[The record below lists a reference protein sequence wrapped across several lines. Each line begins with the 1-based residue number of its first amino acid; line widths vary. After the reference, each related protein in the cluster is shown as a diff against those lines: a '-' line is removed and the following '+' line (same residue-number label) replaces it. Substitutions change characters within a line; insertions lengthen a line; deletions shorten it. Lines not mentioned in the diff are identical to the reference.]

1 MRKFR
6 FLLLTKWKNYCII
19 NGDKSRFLRRL
30 HGRMEIIMKTA
41 ILLGDSIR
49 MGYESAVKNSL
60 QGIVD
65 VYSPKDGNLY
75 ASHLFR
81 FVHEQKNMV
90 PGEVDVLHWNA
101 GLWDVMRNLE
111 EDPQTPIEIYKYYI
125 ERTCKRIVKAY
136 PNTKVIFA
144 TTTSVQTEKM
154 HKDCIRFNEDIELY
168 NAAAV
173 EIVKKYGFEVND
185 LNAVSKTLPEEAHS
199 DPTHYG
205 TSLGTEA
212 FAKAVIKHITK
223 ALDIHQEIA
232 YKE

>member
-1 MRKFR
+1 M
-6 FLLLTKWKNYCII
+6 KNV
-19 NGDKSRFLRRL
+19 
-30 HGRMEIIMKTA
+30 

-49 MGYESAVKNSL
+49 MGYETAVKNSL
-60 QGIVD
+60 QGIAD
-65 VYSPKDGNLY
+65 VYSPKEGNLY

-81 FVHEQKNMV
+81 FVHEFRNLV

-125 ERTCKRIVKAY
+125 ERTCKRIIKTY

-154 HKDCIRFNEDIELY
+154 HKDCIRYNEDIELY

-173 EIVKKYGFEVND
+173 EIVKRYGFEIND
-185 LNAVSKTLPEEAHS
+185 LYTVSKALPEEAHS
-199 DPTHYG
+199 DPTHFV
-205 TSLGTEA
+205 TALGTEGL
-212 FAKAVIKHITK
+212 AKAVLKHLAV
-223 ALDIHQEIA
+223 ALDINQDIE

>member
-1 MRKFR
+1 M
-6 FLLLTKWKNYCII
+6 KNV
-19 NGDKSRFLRRL
+19 
-30 HGRMEIIMKTA
+30 

-49 MGYESAVKNSL
+49 MGYEAAVKKSL
-60 QGIVD
+60 QGIINVC
-65 VYSPKDGNLY
+65 SPKDGNLY

-81 FVHEQKNMV
+81 FVHEHKNLV
-90 PGEVDVLHWNA
+90 SGEVDVLHWNA

-154 HKDCIRFNEDIELY
+154 HKDCIRFNEDIETY

-173 EIVKKYGFEVND
+173 EIVKKYGFDIND
-185 LNAVSKTLPEEAHS
+185 LYEVSKMLPEEAHS

-212 FAKAVIKHITK
+212 FAKAVIKHITI
-223 ALDIHQEIA
+223 ALDIDQEIE
-232 YKE
+232 YIQP